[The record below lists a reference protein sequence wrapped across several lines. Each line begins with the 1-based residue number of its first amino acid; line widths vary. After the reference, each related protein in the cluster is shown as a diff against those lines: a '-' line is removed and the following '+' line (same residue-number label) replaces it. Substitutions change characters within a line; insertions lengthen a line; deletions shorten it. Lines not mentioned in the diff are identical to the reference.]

1 MKILLGLF
9 TLLMLT
15 VALMGQQVEFK
26 NPKMIEVGKISQGEK
41 IQGTIE
47 FTNTGSTPVEIAEVK
62 ASCGCTAVKPEKMV
76 FASGESTSIPYT
88 IDTERF
94 SGVIQKSISIIFKD
108 MEPAAHTFFVRAE
121 VVTSMTI
128 SPRYINFKN
137 VTQNADTTLTEFF
150 EITNETDTPLAI
162 TKVYTDNQHVSAFPA
177 SVSIPAGKSHLFR
190 IELKPIEVGRH
201 NAKIMIQVDNQ
212 NDQEKA
218 LPIFVNVTA
227 QLVEGSK

>member
-1 MKILLGLF
+1 MKALSALF
-9 TLLMLT
+9 TMLMLSVT
-15 VALMGQQVEFK
+15 LLGQQVEFK
-26 NPKMIEVGKISQGEK
+26 NPKMIEVGKISQGET

-76 FASGESTSIPYT
+76 FASGESTAIPYT

-94 SGVIQKSISIIFKD
+94 SGVIQKSISIIFKN

-137 VTQNADTTLTEFF
+137 VTRNADTTLTEFF
-150 EITNETDTPLAI
+150 EITNETDAPWRLPKCMPTTRYFRHI
-162 TKVYTDNQHVSAFPA
+162 RQA
-177 SVSIPAGKSHLFR
+177 SPS
-190 IELKPIEVGRH
+190 
-201 NAKIMIQVDNQ
+201 
-212 NDQEKA
+212 
-218 LPIFVNVTA
+218 LPVNLTFS
-227 QLVEGSK
+227 G